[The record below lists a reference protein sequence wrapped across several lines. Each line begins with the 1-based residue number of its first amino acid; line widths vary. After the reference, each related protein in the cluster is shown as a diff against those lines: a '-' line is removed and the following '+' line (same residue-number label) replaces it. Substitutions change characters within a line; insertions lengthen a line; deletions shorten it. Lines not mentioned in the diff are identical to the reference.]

1 MDHRG
6 RAYDNI
12 FIERLWRSVKY
23 ENVYP
28 KEYATPREA
37 RIGIKEYLKYYN
49 KERLHQSLDYH
60 TPAEVYLQEEKN
72 TYSRTIKSDLK

>member
-12 FIERLWRSVKY
+12 FIERLWRTLKY

-28 KEYATPREA
+28 KYYETPWEA
-37 RIGIKEYLKYYN
+37 RIGINEYLHYYN
-49 KERLHQSLDYH
+49 KERPHSSLKYK
-60 TPAEVYLQEEKN
+60 TPEEVYM
-72 TYSRTIKSDLK
+72 KS

>member
-12 FIERLWRSVKY
+12 FIERLWRTLKY

-28 KEYATPREA
+28 KYYETPWEA
-37 RIGIKEYLKYYN
+37 RIGINEYLHYLVDNYRK
-49 KERLHQSLDYH
+49 KAERIFL
-60 TPAEVYLQEEKN
+60 
-72 TYSRTIKSDLK
+72 LKIQLKFLKKLS